1 MRRRLNGSIVRFG
14 IGTAVVIAAL
24 WGTTRPVVGQTP
36 ATYRAPRTQDGQP
49 NISGIWQ
56 AFNGANWNVEEHG
69 TRASGLESMVGTY
82 LSQPAGLGV
91 VEGGQIPYKA
101 DALARR
107 NKNYEMRLTYDPKY
121 SDPEDDTGDPEAKCY
136 QGGIP
141 RANYIGM
148 AFQILQ
154 SPKIVLM
161 AYEFAGTPRMVHLD
175 PEKAKSPMFYG
186 QDTWMGQSLARWEG
200 ETLVVDVKNFSH
212 KTWIDRAGNFIGQ
225 AALVQERYT
234 RMDATHLRYEA
245 TITDPETFTR
255 PWKMSMVLYQRIE
268 PNMQLLEFQ
277 CIPFAEEF
285 MYGKLKKKPAK

>member
-1 MRRRLNGSIVRFG
+1 MRRRRNGSIVTSGF
-14 IGTAVVIAAL
+14 GTAVVIAAL
-24 WGTTRPVVGQTP
+24 WGTAPSVVAQTP
-36 ATYRAPRTQDGQP
+36 TTYKAPRTPDGQP
-49 NISGIWQ
+49 DISGIWQ
-56 AFNGANWNVEEHG
+56 AFPGANWNVEEHG
-69 TRASGLESMVGTY
+69 TRASGLESIVGTY

-91 VEGGQIPYKA
+91 VEGGQIPYKPE
-101 DALARR
+101 ALARR
-107 NKNYEMRLTYDPKY
+107 DKSYETRLAYDPTY
-121 SDPEDDTGDPEAKCY
+121 SDPDDDSGDPEAKCY

-186 QDTWMGQSLARWEG
+186 QDTWMGQSLAHWEE

-212 KTWIDRAGNFIGQ
+212 KTWLDRAGNFYGQ
-225 AALVQERYT
+225 GAQVQERYT
-234 RMDATHLRYEA
+234 RMDPTHLRYEA

-255 PWKMSMVLYQRIE
+255 PWKMSMVLYRRIE

-285 MYGKLKKKPAK
+285 MYKQLKKKPAK